1 MIDPQLSRYGL
12 LQSAYASELKNSP
25 GAKIHL
31 VGLTTLATEAELL
44 NAFGPDRDG
53 GTRLFPT
60 IVAALADA
68 NVLASRGDIILVL
81 PGHTES
87 VPSAAFIA
95 VTKAGLTIRGLGNGT
110 LRPTITFSTATTAT
124 MTISAANVTIDNL
137 IFTQS
142 FDAIVSPIV
151 ISAAGVTIK
160 NCYFMVANATYQA
173 TQMILTTAGA
183 DNLTIVNNRFIGTAD
198 AGTTAAITLV
208 GGDNAN
214 ISDNDFIGAYSS
226 GVGAIQSITTLNT
239 NCVIRRNTIVNRTAS
254 ATKGIVLLTGSTGVI
269 VENKFGIGSGT
280 APITADAAWWA
291 GNWSA
296 AAVATNGTLV

>member
-1 MIDPQLSRYGL
+1 ML
-12 LQSAYASELKNSP
+12 AAKMASP
-25 GAKIHL
+25 
-31 VGLTTLATEAELL
+31 VGKS
-44 NAFGPDRDG
+44 F
-53 GTRLFPT
+53 
-60 IVAALADA
+60 IVGKSALAYSSMYRQLFVSDVDGTVRYFSTIAAAIAACTA
-68 NVLASRGDIILVL
+68 NSGDTIFVL
-81 PGHTES
+81 PGHTETI
-87 VPSAAFIA
+87 SAAAGIA
-95 VTKAGLTIRGLGNGT
+95 ISKAGVSIVGLGNGAT
-110 LRPTITFSTATTAT
+110 RPTITFDTATTAT
-124 MTISAANVTIDNL
+124 MTITAANVTIDNF
-137 IFTQS
+137 IFTQA

-173 TQMILTTAGA
+173 TQMILTTAAA

-226 GVGAIQSITTLNT
+226 GVGAIRSITTLNT
-239 NCVIRRNTIVNRTAS
+239 NCVIRRNTIVNATAS
-254 ATKGIVLLTGSTGVI
+254 ATKGITLLTGSTGI
-269 VENKFGIGSGT
+269 ITENKFGIGSGA

-296 AAVATNGTLV
+296 AAVGTNGTLV

>member
-1 MIDPQLSRYGL
+1 MSRYGSISKVVPL
-12 LQSAYASELKNSP
+12 MSP
-25 GAKIHL
+25 GAKYHF
-31 VGLTTLATEAELL
+31 VGPTAANWYGDFL
-44 NAFGPDRDG
+44 NQFGPDRDG
-53 GTRLFPT
+53 GNRVFPSL
-60 IVAALADA
+60 VAALADA
-68 NVLASRGDIILVL
+68 NVVASRGDVILVL
-81 PGHTES
+81 PGHTEA

-95 VTKAGLTIRGLGNGT
+95 VTKAGLTIQGLGTGN

-124 MTISAANVTIDNL
+124 LTISAANVTIDNI

-160 NCYFMVANATYQA
+160 NCYFMVANATVQA

-198 AGTTAAITLV
+198 AGSTAAVTLV

-214 ISDNDFIGAYSS
+214 ISDNDFIGAYTTT
-226 GVGAIQSITTLNT
+226 VGAIQSITTLNT
-239 NCVIRRNTIVNRTAS
+239 NCVIRRNTIINRTAS
-254 ATKGIVLLTGSTGVI
+254 ATKGVTLLTGSTGVI
-269 VENKFGIGSGT
+269 AENKFGIGSGA

-296 AAVATNGTLV
+296 AAVASNGTLV